1 MRGYTTVT
9 KDTVIAEY
17 NAIEREAIEAWGVEM
32 LKDIFP
38 QASEFEVLPYS
49 AIWAYQYLSELD
61 EMVNILNEIAWPG
74 LAECVTCSEAEF
86 EAK

>member
-17 NAIEREAIEAWGVEM
+17 NAIEAWGVEM

-38 QASEFEVLPYS
+38 RASEFEVLPYS
-49 AIWAYQYLSELD
+49 AIWAYQYPSELD